1 MRPAVGFMLYN
12 ANNLNISLQAGL
24 REKLSLVEI
33 IRRDLHNFIQH
44 VMLVGLVVG
53 WSVDQW
59 SVSPR
64 WDAPRQRS
72 SARSA
77 AWKKLRDKERH
88 PLCLS
93 VPSLMQPGPAQPFVP
108 ANRIPYKPHSGA
120 SQLTTNSSTDQQ
132 IHRIHLVTSL

>member
-12 ANNLNISLQAGL
+12 ANNLNISLQAGQ

-93 VPSLMQPGPAQPFVP
+93 VPSLMQPWPSPTLCSGQPHPIQTTLGRLATDNQLVNLL
-108 ANRIPYKPHSGA
+108 ANS
-120 SQLTTNSSTDQQ
+120 
-132 IHRIHLVTSL
+132 